1 MANGEINLPLDM
13 PEDTPEIN
21 VTVEA
26 GDTAQAPLDETLTV
40 HGMAADAK
48 AVGTRMGAA
57 ETNIT
62 ALQASDAGKVAK
74 PATTPDGVDGQ
85 LLRTHGDGTT
95 EWVDQ
100 GLPTDEQTADAI
112 SAWLTAHPEATTTVQ
127 DGAVTF
133 GKLHSS
139 LQNEIG
145 ATEETVEADHTRLN
159 AIGAA
164 LDGKI
169 DGGFVEN
176 GSLYLTSNGVVV
188 AGPFAG
194 MGGGGSGGGDNNA
207 VMTMTNGMQWTA
219 ATVNRGASLPVTVN
233 WSSLLDE
240 VPTGKG
246 TLRITVNGAIK
257 ATLSVNQG
265 NVTVDLAPHLTTDD
279 NTVRVTISDVY
290 GNARSIVYTVEC
302 VEFSI
307 SSTFFDESK
316 ETSGAFAFRFTPV
329 GRAEKTVHFKLD
341 GTELQTVVTTVSN
354 RELSYAIPA
363 QTHGGHTLEVW
374 FTATVNGETVE
385 SNRLYYEFYSVV
397 SGTSTP
403 IIISQFHESSVQ
415 QYDTIPITFQAYDP
429 AGLETAVQIY
439 EGSTLKSTVTVDRSE
454 HQYTYRGD
462 TAGAATVKFKV
473 GAVEKTLSFTVTAL
487 NIDAAA
493 ETEGL
498 ELHLNAIGRSNAE
511 ANPATWTSGNVS
523 ATLTGFNWNTDGWQR
538 DGDGVDVL
546 RVAGAARVAIPFQ
559 LFGED
564 FRTGG
569 KTIEVEFAT
578 RNVLDYN
585 AAVISCTSGGRG
597 LTITAQ
603 KAELKSE
610 LSEIGMQYREESK
623 VRLSFV
629 CEKKTEH
636 RLLMVYINGKPSGVV
651 QYNENDDFSQATPV
665 GISIGSD
672 YCTVDIYRI
681 RVYDRNLNRQQVLD
695 NFIADAPTG
704 YEMLQRYNRNNLYD
718 QYGNI
723 VIAKLP
729 QNLPYM
735 VLKAVQLPQ
744 YKGDKKTIE
753 VAYTD
758 PVNPEKSFTATGCQ
772 ANVQGTSSA
781 PYARK
786 NYDLQFKN
794 GFELSGGH
802 ADNYALKDTVVPF
815 NRFVLKADVASSEGA
830 NNVELV
836 RLYCDYSPFK
846 TREQVANSK
855 VRQGID
861 GLPVVVFWEDTGGGD
876 TQFWGK
882 YNFNLPKR
890 APGPY
895 GYSGDM
901 QSWEFE
907 NNTADLMLFKTGV
920 FDETPYT
927 DPESGEVRPTWR
939 QDFEARFPSDELLDY
954 TMIQELVAFVAST
967 DRTAATGDALET
979 AVTYGGT
986 EYTADTAAYRLAK
999 FKAEFPTYAE
1009 LDTFVYYYVFTELF
1023 LMVDSRAKNLFIG
1036 FTGSDV
1042 TAENRI
1048 ATRKAVAEPYD
1059 MDTGLG
1065 TNNEGSL
1072 VFGYSLEDI
1081 DTLTGG
1087 ASVFNGQ
1094 GSVLWNNIRDA
1105 YHTEIV
1111 AMYKRMRSAGL
1122 SANEVERRFEE
1133 HQAKWPEAV
1142 WIEDSWFKYI
1152 DPLIAPDT
1160 GKEPT
1165 AVYLPMMQ
1173 GSKEEQRKWWLFNRF
1188 QYMDSKW
1195 NSGDA
1200 LSQVIQ
1206 LRGYA
1211 KANITVTPY
1220 ADIYPT
1226 VKYGSYVVQTRGAH
1240 DQASTLT
1247 NPLETVNDTEIYIY
1261 SAQQIK
1267 SIGDLSAMQV
1277 GFADFSQAINLQGTL
1292 KLGDSSEQY
1301 ENQRLDNLTLGS
1313 NKKLGVLDVRNC
1325 KALGTGDQ
1333 KTVDLSGCEGL
1344 TAAYFDGTK
1353 ITGATMPNGGALE
1366 TLHLPSTITSLIL
1379 LNQKSISD
1387 LVAPTAGLSTL
1398 RIENCPTV
1406 NTKALLNACPENTRV
1421 RLVGFTWEAE
1431 DAEEIEALLDTL
1443 DTMRGLDENGNN
1455 TDTAQVSGTI
1465 HTDTL
1470 TGAQVASYNARY
1482 PYLNITADHIS
1493 CVVTYKT
1500 FDGSS
1505 TITTETVL
1513 DGGDATY
1520 NGTPSRSSTAQYD
1533 YTFAGWATSAN
1544 GSANGSAQKA
1554 VTADRTLYA
1563 AYTGTVRKYTAY
1575 FARSANDGG
1584 GTLYTQTN
1592 VPYGSTPTYGGAT
1605 PTTTQG
1611 DAATY
1616 PFKGWSPALGP
1627 ITGNTTYYAV
1637 FGSPVDVK
1645 EITTTDAELLTAL
1658 DNGTFWDTYNAG
1670 NYFSFPLGNE
1680 GDVMLQ
1686 IMGSGKDELADG
1698 SGNMADVTFITKY
1711 NCNTSRSMN
1720 SQSAQQNEGVYVNG
1734 TGAIGGWKESA
1745 DRNTTFANVIM
1756 PLIQQYHPALA
1767 ARIVEVKKY
1776 SDTYDTSGTVVHNEM
1791 TVDKVWR
1798 PSYREVF
1805 GGTSYETM
1813 GPTYTEVLKD
1823 AESRK
1828 RYKPGAA
1835 SAEYTFLRS
1844 VYPYSVYYFATVDTG
1859 GTASGNYA
1867 NSSRGLW
1874 FGFCI
1879 HHQ

>member
-1 MANGEINLPLDM
+1 MADN
-13 PEDTPEIN
+13 EIN
-21 VTVEA
+21 VPVNIPDEEPEVEVSMEA
-26 GDTAQAPLDETLTV
+26 VSVVQVPLDESLTV
-40 HGMAADAK
+40 HGMGADAK
-48 AVGTRMGAA
+48 AAGDRIRAA
-57 ETNIT
+57 ESNIT
-62 ALQASDAGKVAK
+62 ALQTSDAGKVNK
-74 PATTPDGVDGQ
+74 PATSPNGTDGQ

-95 EWVDQ
+95 EWVDE
-100 GLPTDEQTADAI
+100 GLPTDEQTAEAVSD
-112 SAWLTAHPEATTTVQ
+112 WLDEHPEASTTVQ
-127 DGAVTF
+127 DGAITF
-133 GKLHSS
+133 DKLHSS
-139 LQNEIG
+139 LQNIIG
-145 ATEETVEADHTRLN
+145 GLQNTTEAQQSS
-159 AIGAA
+159 IAA
-164 LDGKI
+164 LLAAMAGTVN
-169 DGGFVEN
+169 GGFVEN
-176 GSLYLTSNGVVV
+176 GSLYLTHDGVVV

-194 MGGGGSGGGDNNA
+194 MGGGGSGGDGNTA
-207 VMTMTNGMQWTA
+207 TMSMNNGMQWLYTTIREGA
-219 ATVNRGASLPVTVN
+219 ALPLTVN
-233 WSSLLDE
+233 WSSTMDE
-240 VPTGKG
+240 IPTGNGSMKVM
-246 TLRITVNGAIK
+246 VNGAIK
-257 ATLSVNQG
+257 EVLNVAQG
-265 NVTVDLAPHLTTDD
+265 NVTVDVGRFLRSGD
-279 NTVRVTISDVY
+279 NEIRLQVSDVY
-290 GNARSIVYTVEC
+290 GNSRTIVYSARAVVCLIDSPFDDTEI
-302 VEFSI
+302 FDGAI
-307 SSTFFDESK
+307 TFAY
-316 ETSGAFAFRFTPV
+316 TPTGAV
-329 GRAEKTVHFKLD
+329 EKTIHFKLD
-341 GTELQTVVTTVSN
+341 GTELETVVTTVSG
-354 RELSYAIPA
+354 RQMSKAIPA
-363 QTHGGHTLEVW
+363 QTHGAHALEVW
-374 FTATVNGETVE
+374 FTATINSETVE
-385 SNRLYYEFYSVV
+385 SNRLYYEFISIV
-397 SGTSTP
+397 SGNDTP
-403 IIISQFHESSVQ
+403 IIKSGFSGSGITQF
-415 QYDTIPITFQAYDP
+415 DTVAIPFQVYDP
-429 AGLETAVQIY
+429 ASMTAEVQIY
-439 EGSTLKSTVTVDRSE
+439 EGQTLKTTVTVDRTE
-454 HQYTYRGD
+454 QTYSYRAD
-462 TAGAATVKFKV
+462 TAGNVTVKFKT
-473 GAVEKTLSFTVTAL
+473 GAVERTLSFTVTAL
-487 NIDAAA
+487 NIDVSA

-498 ELHLNAIGRSNAE
+498 QLHLNAQGRSNAE
-511 ANPATWTSGNVS
+511 ANPGTWTDGTTS
-523 ATLTGFNWNTDGWQR
+523 ATLTGFNWTSDGWQK
-538 DGDGVDVL
+538 DENGADVL
-546 RVAGAARVAIPFQ
+546 RVSGAARVAIPFQ
-559 LFGED
+559 IFAQD
-564 FRTGG
+564 FRGTG
-569 KTIEVEFAT
+569 KTIEIEIGT
-578 RNVLDYN
+578 RNVLDYD
-585 AAVISCTSGGRG
+585 AAVVSCLSGGRG
-597 LTITAQ
+597 LFMTAQ
-603 KAELKSE
+603 RAGLVSE
-610 LSEIGMQYREESK
+610 LSEIGAQYKDGEKLR
-623 VRLSFV
+623 VSFV
-629 CEKKTEH
+629 CEKRTEN
-636 RLLMVYINGKPSGVV
+636 RLLMVYINGKPSGVI
-651 QYNENDDFSQATPV
+651 QYNENDDFSQASPV
-665 GISIGSD
+665 GISIGSSL
-672 YCTVDIYRI
+672 CTVDIYRI
-681 RVYDRNLNRQQVLD
+681 RVYGNNLTSAQMLD

-704 YEMLQRYNRNNLYD
+704 REVLERYNRNHVYD

-723 VIAKLP
+723 VIAQLP
-729 QNLPYM
+729 ANLPYM
-735 VLKAVQLPQ
+735 VLSAAELPQ
-744 YKGDKKTIE
+744 YKGDKKTIG

-758 PVNPEKSFTATGCQ
+758 PVNTAKSFTADGVQ

-786 NYDLQFKN
+786 NYDLQFKG
-794 GFELSGGH
+794 GFTISGAH
-802 ADNYALKDTVVPF
+802 ADNYALKETVVPF

-836 RLYCDYSPFK
+836 RLYCDFSPFK
-846 TREQVANSK
+846 TREAQEDSR

-861 GLPVVVFWEDTGGGD
+861 GLPIVVFWENTSTGD
-876 TQFWGK
+876 VQFWGK

-895 GYSGDM
+895 GYSGEM

-907 NNTADLMLFKTGV
+907 NNTSPLMLFKTGV

-927 DPESGEVRPTWR
+927 DPDTGEIRPTWR

-954 TMIQELVAFVAST
+954 SMIQELVAFVAST
-967 DRTAATGDALET
+967 DRTAATGDVLEE

-1036 FTGSDV
+1036 FSGSDV
-1042 TAENRI
+1042 TAEGRI

-1059 MDTGLG
+1059 MDTALG

-1081 DTLTGG
+1081 DHLAGG
-1087 ASVFNGQ
+1087 AGVFNGQ

-1105 YHTEIV
+1105 YQTEIV

-1122 SANEVERRFEE
+1122 SAAEVERRFEA
-1133 HQAKWPEAV
+1133 HQSVWPEAI
-1142 WIEDSWFKYI
+1142 WIEDAWFKYI
-1152 DPLIAPDT
+1152 NPLTNPDA

-1173 GSKEEQRKWWLFNRF
+1173 GSKEEQRKHWLFNRF

-1292 KLGDSSEQY
+1292 KLGDSSAQY

-1313 NKKLGVLDVRNC
+1313 NKKLDVLDVRNC

-1406 NTKALLNACPENTRV
+1406 NTKALLNACPEYTRV

-1470 TGAQVASYNARY
+1470 AGAQVASYNARY

-1533 YTFAGWATSAN
+1533 YAFAGWATSAN
-1544 GSANGSAQKA
+1544 GSANANAQKA

-1645 EITTTDAELLTAL
+1645 EITVTDAELLAAL

-1670 NYFSFPLGNE
+1670 NYFSFDLGTE
-1680 GDVMLQ
+1680 GDVKLQ

-1711 NCNTSRSMN
+1711 NCNTSRTMN
-1720 SQSAQQNEGVYVNG
+1720 AQSAQQTDGVYVNG

-1828 RYKPGAA
+1828 RYKPGSA
-1835 SAEYTFLRS
+1835 SAENTFLRS
-1844 VYPYSVYYFATVDTG
+1844 VYPNFVYHFATVGSG
-1859 GTASGNYA
+1859 GYADYYSA